1 MTPAASSSESEKLRS
16 VVVIVYVSPSVTV
29 AARSPVMLG
38 GSFAGVR
45 RTVKLKVELEGV
57 EESSLPSS
65 TLTRKEADVVS
76 EPSCSKET
84 CPAAS

>member
-1 MTPAASSSESEKLRS
+1 M
-16 VVVIVYVSPSVTV
+16 TV

-38 GSFAGVR
+38 GSFAGV
-45 RTVKLKVELEGV
+45 TVKLKVELEGE

-65 TLTRKEADVVS
+65 TLTWKEAEVVS
-76 EPSCSKET
+76 VPSCWKAT

>member
-1 MTPAASSSESEKLRS
+1 M
-16 VVVIVYVSPSVTV
+16 
-29 AARSPVMLG
+29 
-38 GSFAGVR
+38 
-45 RTVKLKVELEGV
+45 KLKVELEGV

-65 TLTRKEADVVS
+65 TLTWKEADVVS